1 MLANPWALLWLLLAA
16 PIVWLYRRRAARPE
30 VRVATG
36 ALWEQ
41 ALAEER
47 FRAWWLPRRHA
58 VSLTAQLVI
67 LVTAVVALAEP
78 RLSPP
83 RTTIV
88 IIDNSASMNATDV
101 EPSRFDAARQYAR
114 RWIDA
119 APAAD
124 RVGILA
130 GGAPVRVVCAPTAD
144 RRRLRDAVETLAPG
158 NGGARVPGAVA
169 VARSMFDGRLGGRI
183 VVLTDACF
191 PEASSL
197 ATAEDVDLYTV
208 GTSADNIAVR
218 RVAARR
224 HPGRP
229 EVAQVLVEVAQY
241 SEAPL
246 SEVPLELRLDGKT
259 LDVKSAE
266 TMAGPHRTEVYE
278 LTTAEPGILTAVAE
292 TGDVLSAGNRGGVVI
307 PPSGILRVVAPGELN
322 EYLAAALAANPRVQ
336 LATPAELPAAAGSGD
351 ILVLQGEVPP
361 RLPAGPLLVVD
372 PRNDCDLWEL
382 DGVIAHARIARQ
394 NVDSSIL
401 AGLDLEGIV
410 LSEVRRLRL
419 QAIEPGA
426 VRILAA
432 SDHDD
437 PLLLALDRPEGRVVV
452 LGGNPDT
459 SELFHQAEFPSL
471 LAQSLDWLSEP
482 AFRAEGERLGEAAPA
497 FPANETDLRVPP
509 HVGTPIEQ
517 WPLPRGRSRMWLL
530 FGAMALTM
538 LVSEWCLYQRRW
550 IS

>member
-1 MLANPWALLWLLLAA
+1 MLANPWALPWLLLAA
-16 PIVWLYRRRAARPE
+16 PIVWLYRRRAAMPE
-30 VRVATG
+30 GRVATG

-58 VSLTAQLVI
+58 VSLIAQLVI
-67 LVTAVVALAEP
+67 LVTAVVALAQP

-83 RTTIV
+83 RTAIL

-119 APAAD
+119 VPAAD

-144 RRRLRDAVETLAPG
+144 RRRLRDAVETFAAG
-158 NGGARVPGAVA
+158 NGGTQVPGALA
-169 VARSMFDGRLGGRI
+169 VARSIFDGRGVGRI

-197 ATAEDVDLYTV
+197 AAADDVDLYTV

-218 RVAARR
+218 RVVARR
-224 HPGRP
+224 HPGQP
-229 EVAQVLVEVAQY
+229 EVAQVLVDVAQH
-241 SEAPL
+241 SHNPL
-246 SEVPLELRLDGKT
+246 SKVPLELRLDGRT
-259 LDVKSAE
+259 LDAEPAE
-266 TMAGPHRTEVYE
+266 TVAGPHGTKVYE
-278 LTTAEPGILTAVAE
+278 LIAAEPAIVTAEVAP
-292 TGDVLSAGNRGGVVI
+292 DDALPDDKRGGAVI
-307 PPSGILRVVAPGELN
+307 PHPRILRVVAPGELN
-322 EYLAAALAANPRVQ
+322 EHLAASLAANPRVQ
-336 LATPAELPAAAGSGD
+336 LATSAELPAAADPGD

-372 PRNDCDLWEL
+372 PRSDCDLWEL
-382 DGVIAHARIARQ
+382 DGVLAHARIARH

-426 VRILAA
+426 VRILAV

-452 LGGNPDT
+452 LGGSPDT
-459 SELFHQAEFPSL
+459 SELFHQAEFPLL
-471 LAQSLDWLSEP
+471 LAQSLAWLSEP
-482 AFRAEGERLGEAAPA
+482 AFRAEEERLGEAAPV
-497 FPANETDLRVPP
+497 FPANESDLRVPP
-509 HVGTPIEQ
+509 QVGTPIEQ
-517 WPLPRGRSRMWLL
+517 WPLPRGRFRMWLL
-530 FGAMALTM
+530 FGVMALMM